1 MSIAP
6 EELLSNA
13 KILCEGAQ
21 EFDWRCAA
29 SKAYYAAYHKC
40 KIVGETLPESP
51 YDSQPMGVHDTLIKK
66 FSTQSDFKFKSIGFM
81 LREAKRLRNKA
92 DYDIDDPF
100 EQWEAKE
107 TINWAE
113 KILAKLI
120 E

>member
-6 EELLSNA
+6 DDLLSNA
-13 KILCEGAQ
+13 KRLCEGKQ

-29 SKAYYAAYHKC
+29 SKAYYAAYHQC
-40 KIVGETLPESP
+40 KVAAETLPEPP
-51 YDSQPMGVHDTLIKK
+51 YDSKAMGVHDTLIKK
-66 FSTQSDFKFKSIGFM
+66 FSTQSDLKFKSIGFM
-81 LREAKRLRNKA
+81 LREAKRIRKKA
-92 DYDIDDPF
+92 DYDIDDLF

-107 TINWAE
+107 TIKWAE